1 MHKQLIEYPVI
12 LAICGKSAVGKDTL
26 AKFLTKYF
34 LTKGLFAHNMISVTT
49 RPPRQGEVN
58 GVDYYF
64 KNEEEFSQMLL
75 NNELIESTNFRG
87 WYYGIPYSEVKKGYI
102 NIGVFNIEGLQSLQ
116 KHYNLKYKIIPIY
129 LAEKLSI
136 RLKRSHDRENK

>member
-12 LAICGKSAVGKDTL
+12 LTICGKSAVGKDTL

-49 RPPRQGEVN
+49 RPPRKGEVD

-64 KNEEEFSQMLL
+64 KTEKEFLQMLL
-75 NNELIESTNFRG
+75 DDQLIESTNFRG
-87 WYYGIPYSEVKKGYI
+87 
-102 NIGVFNIEGLQSLQ
+102 
-116 KHYNLKYKIIPIY
+116 
-129 LAEKLSI
+129 
-136 RLKRSHDRENK
+136 